1 MNILLLGLVL
11 FLGAHSLRIV
21 ADGWRERR
29 IAQFG
34 ALSWKAG
41 YSLVSLAG
49 LLMIINGYGAAR
61 AASATVYAS
70 PGGLRLVALVLML
83 PALILLVAAYVPQT
97 RIKAVVAHPMLLSV
111 KIWALAH
118 LLANGRAVD
127 LLLFGTF
134 LLWAVFGYRAAKIR
148 DRAAGTRY
156 MAGPWSRDAL
166 AIAVGALLW
175 FGFVFGL
182 HGWLIGVPLQPA

>member
-21 ADGWRERR
+21 ADDWRERR

-34 ALSWKAG
+34 ILLWKAG

-61 AASATVYAS
+61 GTSATVYAP
-70 PGGLRLVALVLML
+70 PGGLQLLALVLML

-97 RIKAVVAHPMLLSV
+97 RIKAMVAHPMLLSV
-111 KIWALAH
+111 KVWALAH

-156 MAGPWSRDAL
+156 VAGPWLRDVL

-175 FGFVFGL
+175 LWFVFGL
-182 HGWLIGVPLQPA
+182 HGWLTGVPLQPA

>member
-70 PGGLRLVALVLML
+70 PGGL
-83 PALILLVAAYVPQT
+83 
-97 RIKAVVAHPMLLSV
+97 
-111 KIWALAH
+111 
-118 LLANGRAVD
+118 ANSAPVRPER
-127 LLLFGTF
+127 T
-134 LLWAVFGYRAAKIR
+134 
-148 DRAAGTRY
+148 
-156 MAGPWSRDAL
+156 M
-166 AIAVGALLW
+166 
-175 FGFVFGL
+175 
-182 HGWLIGVPLQPA
+182 